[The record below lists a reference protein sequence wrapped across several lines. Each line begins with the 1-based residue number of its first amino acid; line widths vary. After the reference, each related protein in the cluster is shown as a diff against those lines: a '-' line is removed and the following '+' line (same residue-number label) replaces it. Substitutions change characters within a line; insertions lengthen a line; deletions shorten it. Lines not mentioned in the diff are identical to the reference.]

1 MLMDLR
7 HAYLALRRL
16 AATALIGLFVSG
28 CAFVAPAGDRADP
41 VRFDFSDASTYG
53 SCQLIGAVIASADCD
68 CYDKMSYD
76 RVKVR
81 ASENLRIK
89 ALDQYPG
96 VDRLEISSVDL
107 YLNNAVAHGQVYD
120 CTSELA
126 GRT

>member
-7 HAYLALRRL
+7 RAASL
-16 AATALIGLFVSG
+16 AAIVPISVAASG
-28 CAFVAPAGDRADP
+28 CAFMMDSVADTSQP
-41 VRFDFSDASTYG
+41 VRFDFTDASTYG
-53 SCQLIGAVIASADCD
+53 ACQLIGAVIASADCD

-81 ASENLRIK
+81 ASENLRLK

-120 CTSELA
+120 CTPELA
-126 GRT
+126 GRS

>member
-7 HAYLALRRL
+7 RAASL
-16 AATALIGLFVSG
+16 AAIVLVSIAASGCSLIGP
-28 CAFVAPAGDRADP
+28 VADNSEP
-41 VRFDFSDASTYG
+41 VRFDFTDASTYG

-81 ASENLRIK
+81 ASENLRLK

-120 CTSELA
+120 CTPELA
-126 GRT
+126 TRS